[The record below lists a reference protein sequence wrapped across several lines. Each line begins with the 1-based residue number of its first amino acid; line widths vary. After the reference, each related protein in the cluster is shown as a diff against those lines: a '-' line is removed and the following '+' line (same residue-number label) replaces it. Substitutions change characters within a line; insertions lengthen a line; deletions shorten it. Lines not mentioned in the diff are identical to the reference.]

1 MAGFNMLLEGFSRK
15 LLWIGTAILSLIL
28 TILFLLP
35 ASWMGVLIERQTHG
49 RLCLGD
55 VQGSFWSGSAFV
67 GVAATA
73 NDPVTPL
80 FPGRFSWEISPLIL
94 LTQID
99 LELQNSE
106 SLSAP
111 LKVSG
116 NFSEWHVSP
125 ASIVLPTER
134 LEGLGAPLN
143 TIGPSGNLHL
153 SWNNLQFTREGTLLS
168 AQGQLQLDL
177 AEMASR
183 LSPVRP
189 LGSYKMSF
197 DLHGTSA
204 DVNLIT
210 QTGPMMLSGTGALN
224 SGRFQFS
231 GKAWAQEG
239 QETKLANLLNLLGQ
253 RRKDG
258 DKDVIALEFK

>member
-1 MAGFNMLLEGFSRK
+1 MALKSISEKMAWVAGGF
-15 LLWIGTAILSLIL
+15 LSLVL
-28 TILFLLP
+28 TVLCFLP
-35 ASWMGVLIERQTHG
+35 ASWMGLLIERQTDG
-49 RLCLGD
+49 RLSLGD
-55 VQGSFWSGSAFV
+55 VQGSFWNGSAFV
-67 GVAATA
+67 GVAAGV

-80 FPGRFSWEISPLIL
+80 FPGRFSWKISPLIL
-94 LTQID
+94 LAQLD
-99 LELQNSE
+99 LELQNAQA
-106 SLSAP
+106 LSVP
-111 LKVSG
+111 FKITG

-125 ASIVLPTER
+125 AAIVLPTER

-143 TIGPSGNLHL
+143 TLGPSGNLHL
-153 SWNNLQFTREGTLLS
+153 SWNNLQFTREGAQLS
-168 AQGQLQLDL
+168 WQGQLELDL
-177 AEMASR
+177 SEMASR

-197 DLHGTSA
+197 DLHGNSA
-204 DVNLIT
+204 DVNLVT
-210 QTGPMMLSGTGALN
+210 QTGPMMLTGTGALN
-224 SGRFQFS
+224 GGRFQFS

>member
-1 MAGFNMLLEGFSRK
+1 MTLVNAFSTK
-15 LLWIGTAILSLIL
+15 LLWVVVAIVSLVLSV
-28 TILFLLP
+28 LFFLP
-35 ASWMGVLIERQTHG
+35 ASWMGTLIERQTNG
-49 RLCLGD
+49 RLSLGD
-55 VQGSFWSGSAFV
+55 VQGSFWNGSAFV
-67 GVAATA
+67 GVAAGA
-73 NDPVTPL
+73 SDPVTPL
-80 FPGRFSWEISPLIL
+80 FPGRFSWKISPLIL
-94 LTQID
+94 LTQVD
-99 LELQNSE
+99 LELQNAD

-111 LKVSG
+111 LKITG

-125 ASIVLPTER
+125 AALILPTER

-153 SWNNLQFTREGTLLS
+153 SWNNLQFIRDGSVLS
-168 AQGQLQLDL
+168 AQGQLQLSL

-197 DLHGTSA
+197 DLHGANA
-204 DVNLIT
+204 DVSLVT
-210 QTGPMMLSGTGALN
+210 ESGPMMLSGSGALN
-224 SGRFQFS
+224 AGHFQFS

>member
-1 MAGFNMLLEGFSRK
+1 MNKYSAK
-15 LLWIGTAILSLIL
+15 LLWILVAIFSLLL
-28 TILFLLP
+28 TILFFLP

-49 RLCLGD
+49 RLSLGD
-55 VQGSFWSGSAFV
+55 VQGSFWNGSAFV
-67 GVAATA
+67 GVAAGVS
-73 NDPVTPL
+73 DPVTPL
-80 FPGRFSWEISPLIL
+80 FPGRFVWQISPLIL
-94 LTQID
+94 LTQVD

-106 SLSAP
+106 SLSVP
-111 LKVSG
+111 IKVRG
-116 NFSEWHVSP
+116 NFSELHISP
-125 ASIVLPTER
+125 ATLLLPTER

-153 SWNNLQFTREGTLLS
+153 SWSNLQFSREGAVVN
-168 AQGQLQLDL
+168 AQGQLQLSL
-177 AEMASR
+177 SEMASR

-197 DLHGTSA
+197 DLRGTNA

-210 QTGPMMLSGTGALN
+210 ESGPMMLSGKGALN
-224 SGRFQFS
+224 DGHFQFS
-231 GKAWAQEG
+231 GKAWAQDG
-239 QETKLANLLNLLGQ
+239 HETKLANLLNLLGQ

>member
-1 MAGFNMLLEGFSRK
+1 MALSGSFSAKIAWFFVAIFSVFFTVLLF
-15 LLWIGTAILSLIL
+15 
-28 TILFLLP
+28 LP
-35 ASWMGVLIERQTHG
+35 ASWMSVLIERQTQG
-49 RLCLGD
+49 RLTLGD
-55 VQGSFWSGSAFV
+55 VQGSFWNGSGFI
-67 GVAATA
+67 GVAAGV

-80 FPGRFSWEISPLIL
+80 FPGRFNWKVSPLIL
-94 LTQID
+94 LTQLD

-106 SLSAP
+106 ALSVPVKIA
-111 LKVSG
+111 G

-125 ASIVLPTER
+125 SVLVLPTER

-143 TIGPSGNLHL
+143 TIGPSGKLHL
-153 SWNNLQFTREGTLLS
+153 SWNNLQFVRDGLKLN
-168 AQGQLQLDL
+168 AQGQLQLNL
-177 AEMASR
+177 SEMASR

-197 DLHGTSA
+197 DLQGTDA
-204 DVNLIT
+204 DINLVT
-210 QTGPMMLSGTGALN
+210 ETGPMMLSGNGAVKA
-224 SGRFQFS
+224 GHFQFS

-239 QETKLANLLNLLGQ
+239 QEAKLANLLNLLGQ